1 MNHFPVSYSSL
12 DTKSLL
18 KLLVD
23 EYEID
28 LKSSITFI
36 KRGFNDTYLITGP
49 KGNKYILRIY
59 NYNWRSRKSIE
70 AEIDLLLLLDSKNVN
85 VSAPICNK
93 HNKYYGT
100 IEAPE
105 GERYFVL
112 FSYAE
117 GLQKRKLSIEQSY
130 LLGSETGK
138 IHSVTKGLKNEN
150 AAQNYDISFQFE
162 KTMHILG
169 PILIEFQEE
178 YNYLNE
184 LKKDFLNTFN
194 KANKSEL
201 ASGICHGDL
210 QAENIHFTE
219 EDKLTLFDF
228 DFMGNGYL
236 AYDIGVFIWYDH
248 KNKTKEIID
257 SFINGYEMQRKL
269 SLTEKK
275 LLPYFSTLR
284 AIFQM
289 TIYCELNDGQYLPQ
303 WAPLQIADFVKKIK
317 NWHEKEMQKY

>member
-12 DTKSLL
+12 DAKSLL
-18 KLLVD
+18 KLVVD
-23 EYEID
+23 EYEVD
-28 LKSSITFI
+28 SKSTITFI

-49 KGNKYILRIY
+49 MGNKYILRIY

-70 AEIDLLLLLDSKNVN
+70 AEIDLLLLLDSENIN
-85 VSAPICNK
+85 VSAPIGNK
-93 HNKYYGT
+93 QNKYYGT
-100 IEAPE
+100 IKSPE

-138 IHSVTKGLKNEN
+138 IHSITKGLKNEN
-150 AAQNYDISFQFE
+150 AAQNYGIFFQFE
-162 KTMHILG
+162 KTLRVLES
-169 PILIEFQEE
+169 ILIEFQEE

-184 LKKDFLNTFN
+184 LRKDFLNTFN
-194 KANKSEL
+194 KVNKSEL

-210 QAENIHFTE
+210 HAENIHFTE

-257 SFINGYEMQRKL
+257 SFINGYESQRKL